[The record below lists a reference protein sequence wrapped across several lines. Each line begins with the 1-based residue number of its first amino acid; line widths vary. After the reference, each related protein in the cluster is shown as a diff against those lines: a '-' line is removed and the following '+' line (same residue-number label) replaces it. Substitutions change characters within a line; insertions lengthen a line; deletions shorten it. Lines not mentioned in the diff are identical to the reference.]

1 MRTDPA
7 TRHRDDRL
15 VTSGAAIAIVTTLLV
30 TLAVGARHP
39 AIVALLLVGIG
50 GAVWVV
56 RSAVPDKPMLA
67 VTLAIEL
74 PLYASIYAV
83 AVEETF
89 PAAHPAVVFGG
100 FAIPIVAF
108 AGGVWHRRRDI
119 ARRLAHRRGSAGLGR
134 GFIWLATSAALGVGV
149 DLALPVRSDMLVHSL
164 ALLVVTFGIGLITWV
179 LIVDAAALLN
189 ETGHL
194 FQTFVS
200 RMARRSVPVFSF
212 LVVFGFIVVIFGT
225 LYAILDHFS
234 HAPNFSNA
242 GTTARLNFA
251 DALYFSIVTLSTIGY
266 GDITPTSGIARL
278 IVVAEILFGVV
289 LLLFAFAEIASYEPP
304 TDEDEPT
311 DETPEQ
317 GGTAGPPER
326 PG

>member
-1 MRTDPA
+1 M
-7 TRHRDDRL
+7 
-15 VTSGAAIAIVTTLLV
+15 TSGAAIAIVTTLLV

-56 RSAVPDKPMLA
+56 RTAVPDKPMLA
-67 VTLAIEL
+67 VTLAIEPSRSMPASTPL
-74 PLYASIYAV
+74 PWS
-83 AVEETF
+83 ETF
-89 PAAHPAVVFGG
+89 PAAHPAVVFRRLCHS
-100 FAIPIVAF
+100 
-108 AGGVWHRRRDI
+108 HRRVRGRRMASTPGDRST
-119 ARRLAHRRGSAGLGR
+119 ARRIDAAARDCGW
-134 GFIWLATSAALGVGV
+134 GFIWLAASAALGVGV
-149 DLALPVRSDMLVHSL
+149 DLALPVAVPTCCCTAWLCWSSPV
-164 ALLVVTFGIGLITWV
+164 GIGLITWV

-189 ETGHL
+189 ETGICSRA
-194 FQTFVS
+194 FVS

-304 TDEDEPT
+304 AEEDEPT

-317 GGTAGPPER
+317 GGTAGPPEG